1 MLKIK
6 VFFRFLLAFALAAA
20 CLGQEAVPSKFYKLD
35 FVVKEVEGSKVL
47 NARSY
52 SVTVSLDRSCSIR
65 TGGQVATPIASMGT
79 IPQFNYREVGVNIDC
94 HHVREA
100 ANGLSLDVN
109 ADITSVLQEPTTPP
123 TIPPPPVIRH
133 NQWSSTV
140 IVPLKKPTV
149 IFSSDDLTTK
159 HQMQLELM
167 ATPII

>member
-1 MLKIK
+1 MLKIRD
-6 VFFRFLLAFALAAA
+6 FFRLLPAFALAATCFA
-20 CLGQEAVPSKFYKLD
+20 QEAVPSKFYKLD
-35 FVVKEVEGSKVL
+35 FVVKEVEGAKVL

-65 TGGQVATPIASMGT
+65 TGGQVATQTAPMGT

-109 ADITSVLQEPTTPP
+109 ADVSSVLQEPTA
-123 TIPPPPVIRH
+123 PPPSPPVTRQ
-133 NQWSSTV
+133 NRWSSTV

-149 IFSSDDLTTK
+149 VFSSDDVASK
-159 HQMQLELM
+159 RQMQLELT
-167 ATPII
+167 ATPIA